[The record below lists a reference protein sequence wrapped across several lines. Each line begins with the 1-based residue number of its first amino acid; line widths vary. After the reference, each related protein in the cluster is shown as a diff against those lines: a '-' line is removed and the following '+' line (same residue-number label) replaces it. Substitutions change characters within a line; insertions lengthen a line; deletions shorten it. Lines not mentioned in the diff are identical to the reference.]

1 MLRSK
6 NLKRILE
13 QALTNDIRMCAIFNE
28 DGVVLAHAAVS
39 QVLGPAVKQDSAHRR
54 LSPHGA
60 SNDKG
65 IQRSPFS
72 SYSGDEAQQGEG
84 DRAAAHGAERLQR
97 KHTGVSATTGGS
109 PRQLHYAAQS
119 STAFGSSTTAQLQED
134 SQPTEIGSCSSSLS
148 EDLAEMSPVMSTRE
162 KLDDDLA
169 IAANL
174 WQSYEGMPNLIE
186 RKERDVDDYTG
197 DTASEVH
204 DRMLEN
210 MLNMIIIECEHGK
223 AVVTRLG
230 GYRLFLLSKTVTPL
244 GLLKLKS
251 DSLCRYLEEFLV
263 SHSSL

>member
-6 NLKRILE
+6 NLKKILE
-13 QALTNDIRMCAIFNE
+13 QALTNDIRVCAIFNE
-28 DGVVLAHAAVS
+28 DGVVLVHAAVS
-39 QVLGPAVKQDSAHRR
+39 QTLGTTANQDGACHRS
-54 LSPHGA
+54 SPNA
-60 SNDKG
+60 ALNDKG
-65 IQRSPFS
+65 RQRSPFT
-72 SYSGDEAQQGEG
+72 SYSGDEAQQSEG
-84 DRAAAHGAERLQR
+84 DRAAVRGGEGLQR
-97 KHTGVSATTGGS
+97 KHTGVSVITGGS
-109 PRQLHYAAQS
+109 PRQLHYAAQPS
-119 STAFGSSTTAQLQED
+119 AAFGSSATAQLQED
-134 SQPTEIGSCSSSLS
+134 SQPTEIGSCSSSLN
-148 EDLAEMSPVMSTRE
+148 EDLAEMSPVVSVRE

-197 DTASEVH
+197 DTASEMH

-223 AVVTRLG
+223 AVVSRLG
-230 GYRLFLLSKTVTPL
+230 GYRLFLLSKPTTPL

-263 SHSSL
+263 SHL